1 MSQVLVVLVGC
12 SYVEGSQC
20 QLYWAV
26 VGSSKEANSLQGPS
40 SPREARRS
48 DLALA
53 LDLRALFPG
62 VLNGGGSM
70 IHTHEIAE
78 KVSELFSEEMYMLI
92 LGTRRKGVTRTC

>member
-1 MSQVLVVLVGC
+1 MSQVLVVLAGC

-26 VGSSKEANSLQGPS
+26 VGSSKEANSLQEPS

-70 IHTHEIAE
+70 VHTHEIVE
-78 KVSELFSEEMYMLI
+78 VSE
-92 LGTRRKGVTRTC
+92 